1 MCAGSRL
8 GCLWSQIIHVV
19 EKFSQVFIESGGE
32 CFGFVEF
39 GIYLLNCLFLL
50 S

>member
-1 MCAGSRL
+1 MPVVWF
-8 GCLWSQIIHVV
+8 GCLWSQIMHVV
-19 EKFSQVFIESGGE
+19 EKFFQVFIESGGK

-39 GIYLLNCLFLL
+39 GMYWLECSFLL